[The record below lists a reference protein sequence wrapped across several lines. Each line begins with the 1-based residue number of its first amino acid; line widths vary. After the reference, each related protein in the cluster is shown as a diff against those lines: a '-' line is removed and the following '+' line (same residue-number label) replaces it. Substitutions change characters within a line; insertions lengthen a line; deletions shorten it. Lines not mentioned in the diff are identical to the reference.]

1 MFCESSMCLCF
12 PEERDLELSLGCVSG
27 KVSGKKKKEHSIKS
41 RVRAFQ
47 TVPSVA
53 VRVGS
58 RLSRR
63 FHWLQDQLV
72 EAQGQVRTQLDV
84 LKWGNVM
91 KGGFRK
97 PWIRFI
103 GASCLRPQ
111 GLPTSVYSS
120 QEQLGKTFGSLVRI
134 RLGL

>member
-1 MFCESSMCLCF
+1 M
-12 PEERDLELSLGCVSG
+12 
-27 KVSGKKKKEHSIKS
+27 
-41 RVRAFQ
+41 
-47 TVPSVA
+47 VPSAA

-63 FHWLQDQLV
+63 FHRPQDQLV
-72 EAQGQVRTQLDV
+72 EAQSQVRTQLDV

-103 GASCLRPQ
+103 GASWLRPQ
-111 GLPTSVYSS
+111 GLPPSVHSS
-120 QEQLGKTFGSLVRI
+120 QEQLRKTFGSLVRV